1 MGVQW
6 HKRPTQLGGRTQWG
20 FVTSCV
26 STPTISRRKQSRP
39 RSASRLGDSFS
50 TILVGVALACERAL
64 RHAYANL
71 ARLAHPK
78 SQAGSASPVLRLR
91 VKEAP
96 GVDSRRLANGALS
109 NLSQFRGCRGG
120 QVQRPRVAPKGCHV
134 LLRQQPPGRTDR
146 RRVHLTLEETA
157 ERVLCLDHLS
167 QMRRGVFEGKFILA
181 EAVPFWG
188 RERWQ
193 ICSHAADLYVLAG
206 FRESSGVEVLHP
218 EPSPSPRAVGLT
230 VPGPQSPTT
239 LPTTGCAR
247 RSEAAPLAKAE
258 RSRPRA
264 PTAVSRRGDLLPNE
278 TWSASCG
285 ATTGSPMNWSATF
298 ASLPRPED

>member
-134 LLRQQPPGRTDR
+134 LLRQQPPGRNDR

-218 EPSPSPRAVGLT
+218 EPSPASKGGQGVGGDEGSRDR
-230 VPGPQSPTT
+230 PHG
-239 LPTTGCAR
+239 AR
-247 RSEAAPLAKAE
+247 P
-258 RSRPRA
+258 RSRPQLCRRLGVHVARKRRRSQRPSAAGPA
-264 PTAVSRRGDLLPNE
+264 P
-278 TWSASCG
+278 
-285 ATTGSPMNWSATF
+285 
-298 ASLPRPED
+298 PRPSAAEAIFSRTKHGPPLAAPPRDLP

>member
-1 MGVQW
+1 M
-6 HKRPTQLGGRTQWG
+6 PM
-20 FVTSCV
+20 
-26 STPTISRRKQSRP
+26 
-39 RSASRLGDSFS
+39 
-50 TILVGVALACERAL
+50 
-64 RHAYANL
+64 L

-218 EPSPSPRAVGLT
+218 EPSPVSKGGQGVGGDEGSRDR
-230 VPGPQSPTT
+230 PHG
-239 LPTTGCAR
+239 AR
-247 RSEAAPLAKAE
+247 P
-258 RSRPRA
+258 RSRPQ
-264 PTAVSRRGDLLPNE
+264 PCRRLGVHVARKRRRSQRP
-278 TWSASCG
+278 SAAG
-285 ATTGSPMNWSATF
+285 PEP
-298 ASLPRPED
+298 PRPSAAEAIFSRTKHGPPLAAPPRDLP

>member
-1 MGVQW
+1 MAQKTHAARRPDPMGIRDELREYPDDLAAETVAAEIGL
-6 HKRPTQLGGRTQWG
+6 PPGR
-20 FVTSCV
+20 
-26 STPTISRRKQSRP
+26 
-39 RSASRLGDSFS
+39 L
-50 TILVGVALACERAL
+50 LVGVALACERAL

-181 EAVPFWG
+181 EAVSFWG

-218 EPSPSPRAVGLT
+218 EPSPSPRAVRGSVAMRVPESGLT

-239 LPTTGCAR
+239 LPTTV
-247 RSEAAPLAKAE
+247 KA
-258 RSRPRA
+258 
-264 PTAVSRRGDLLPNE
+264 
-278 TWSASCG
+278 TWCGWWNVASS
-285 ATTGSPMNWSATF
+285 TGSEMGAWEVTV
-298 ASLPRPED
+298 SLYRSSGKMSHL